1 VALLGLGV
9 GVEEAWHASVALIAH
24 CRVPGALLVMLVV
37 GCVVCCLFGRQ
48 RQRYRELDSEI
59 KRMRAQHL
67 TDTITSLDRVSTSKE
82 VGDEGL

>member
-1 VALLGLGV
+1 M
-9 GVEEAWHASVALIAH
+9 
-24 CRVPGALLVMLVV
+24 MLVV